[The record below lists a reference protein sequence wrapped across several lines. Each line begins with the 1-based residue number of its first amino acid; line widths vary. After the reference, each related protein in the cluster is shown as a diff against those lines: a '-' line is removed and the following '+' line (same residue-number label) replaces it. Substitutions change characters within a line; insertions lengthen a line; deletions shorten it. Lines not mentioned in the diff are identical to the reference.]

1 MSELHYNLTKSSS
14 KHHRENEGNINTTIE
29 NIPDYKDSLNSTNS
43 IIKDEI
49 SYSEITLIMVL
60 QILQK
65 TSATMI
71 SRLEQTSEKDLTR
84 RFKYAQ
90 TKLKDTSDG
99 YVHNFNHAMNE
110 VSEDYK
116 KLIHSSKPVEC
127 SWLEDE
133 DDDLKIN
140 DTTRIK
146 YRKLPPL
153 LINKTKNEQK
163 DLTNISLFSDE
174 ICEQKDVT
182 ECMDHLV
189 PDSGCYNCNSIFQS
203 IYLTNFTY

>member
-1 MSELHYNLTKSSS
+1 
-14 KHHRENEGNINTTIE
+14 
-29 NIPDYKDSLNSTNS
+29 
-43 IIKDEI
+43 
-49 SYSEITLIMVL
+49 MVL

-99 YVHNFNHAMNE
+99 YVHNFYHSMNE

-133 DDDLKIN
+133 DDDLKID

-146 YRKLPPL
+146 YRKLPSL

-163 DLTNISLFSDE
+163 DLTNTSLFSDE

-182 ECMDHLV
+182 KCMDHLI
-189 PDSGCYNCNSIFQS
+189 PNSSCYNCNCVFKSIK
-203 IYLTNFTY
+203 TNVNVDKIFIIRKSQEIKSLDK

>member
-1 MSELHYNLTKSSS
+1 M
-14 KHHRENEGNINTTIE
+14 G
-29 NIPDYKDSLNSTNS
+29 S

-49 SYSEITLIMVL
+49 IKLEITLIMVL

-90 TKLKDTSDG
+90 TKLKDTNDG
-99 YVHNFNHAMNE
+99 YVHSFNHSMNE

-133 DDDLKIN
+133 DDVLKIN
-140 DTTRIK
+140 DTIRTK

-163 DLTNISLFSDE
+163 DLTNTSLFSDE

-182 ECMDHLV
+182 KCMDHLV
-189 PDSGCYNCNSIFQS
+189 LNSGCYNCNCIFQS
-203 IYLTNFTY
+203 IYMKSSFLNRLKRMSMLTKSLLYENANN